1 MTANGTTCQQWRW
14 HVEPT
19 RHPCSPTSSTS
30 PRLQQPLQS
39 AIAGCFGYIA
49 PEYAQTVRVNE
60 KTDIY
65 SFGVVL
71 LELTTGKAATYGD
84 EYTCLAK
91 WALRQ
96 MQEGKPI
103 VDALDEEIKE
113 PCYLDEM
120 SNVFRLGVV
129 YQHIAF
135 C

>member
-1 MTANGTTCQQWRW
+1 MS
-14 HVEPT
+14 
-19 RHPCSPTSSTS
+19 HPCGFASFSTTSIEVSYFITS
-30 PRLQQPLQS
+30 
-39 AIAGCFGYIA
+39 IT
-49 PEYAQTVRVNE
+49 EYAQTVRVNE